1 METTLA
7 ALAGFALAAAVGF
20 RVFVPFLVMSV
31 AAHAGHLP
39 LADEF
44 AWIGTTPALI
54 AFSVAALVEL
64 LAYSI
69 PWVDHAL
76 DVVSAPVAVIAGTI
90 AMASVVVD
98 MSPFLR
104 WTLAVIAGGGVA
116 GMVQGGT
123 AVGRGVSTATT
134 GGLANPVV
142 SAVEFG
148 GSVLTSVLAVLVP
161 VLAFVLVCAML
172 VWVASRLRRIRAN
185 RQRTSTSRFT
195 SGA

>member
-1 METTLA
+1 METTFA
-7 ALAGFALAAAVGF
+7 IFAGFGLAAAVGF
-20 RVFVPFLVMSV
+20 RVFVPFLVMSI
-31 AAHAGHLP
+31 AAHTGHLP
-39 LADEF
+39 LADDF
-44 AWIGTTPALI
+44 SWIGTMPALI
-54 AFSVAALVEL
+54 AFSVATLFEV

-76 DVVSAPVAVIAGTI
+76 DVVSGPAAIVAGTI

-123 AVGRGVSTATT
+123 AVGRGTSTVTT
-134 GGLANPVV
+134 GGLANPLV
-142 SAVEFG
+142 STLEFG
-148 GSVLTSVLAVLVP
+148 GSVITSVLAVLVP
-161 VLAFVLVCAML
+161 VLAVVLVVATL
-172 VWVASRLRRIRAN
+172 VWVGVRVRTWSA
-185 RQRTSTSRFT
+185 RQRTRSSRFT